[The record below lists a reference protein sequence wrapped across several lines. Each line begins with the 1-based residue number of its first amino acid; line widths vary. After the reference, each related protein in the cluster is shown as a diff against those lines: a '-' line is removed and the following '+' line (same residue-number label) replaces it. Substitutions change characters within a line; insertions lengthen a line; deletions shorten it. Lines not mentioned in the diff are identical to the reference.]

1 MSTFHSHKLISVKID
16 STIAQFP
23 IYHWTQVQDLKTKI
37 SQLSNIPVSD
47 QRLYLGHIELSNS
60 RLLDDYS
67 LFSHKVSCGLVLEYS
82 KLSESFIRRV
92 PGAPCNAGF
101 LQTIQNAN
109 QGLKMKLTPQ
119 LTWDGTGGVYLM
131 RDAYKNV
138 QGVFK
143 PLDEEPCAPF
153 NPRGHAGKIRSSGI
167 RPGIWSGEGGY
178 RETAAYFLDHQGFA
192 GVPKTAMV
200 ESQHTTYNYGN
211 QKCYPKK
218 GSFQEYI
225 NNKGAIEDY
234 SVTLFSKFEIQ
245 KIAILDIRILNLDR
259 NEGNILVT
267 NNNKLIPID
276 HSLSMPETIEI
287 TELDLCWMNF
297 VQCRENIEESCLD
310 YIDKIDIIT
319 DLKLI
324 QDLVPISDKSLMN
337 LRVAGELLK
346 KGAKAGLT
354 LQQIGSLLYRK
365 DDESGHSVV
374 EKIIKKSLTL
384 HKSIEK
390 SLYKIFKIEKR
401 LSSVPD
407 KVLNYRERSYSE
419 DSEVFTTEKNIENQ
433 ENSEIREVFI
443 TIKETPE
450 ENDCDESEFF
460 QCNSRTL
467 SLPCLETSDSRVSIG
482 ADEFAFNQKFF
493 YYLESFLQLAVDKKV
508 KEIEGFMNVNGRP
521 RSISNPFDVFSEY

>member
-1 MSTFHSHKLISVKID
+1 MSNFHSHKFISVKID

-23 IYHWTQVQDLKTKI
+23 IYHWTQVQDLKAKI
-37 SQLSNIPVSD
+37 FQLSNIPVSD

-67 LFSHKVSCGLVLEYS
+67 LFSHKISCGLVLEYS

-92 PGAPCNAGF
+92 PGAPCETDF
-101 LQTIQNAN
+101 LQIIQNAN

-131 RDAYKNV
+131 RDAYKSV

-153 NPRGHAGKIRSSGI
+153 NPRGHVNKLHSNGI
-167 RPGIWSGEGGY
+167 RPGILSGEGGY
-178 RETAAYFLDHQGFA
+178 REITAYFLDHDGFA
-192 GVPKTAMV
+192 GVPRTAMV
-200 ESQHTTYNYGN
+200 ESQHPTYNYGN

-225 NNKGAIEDY
+225 INKGAIEDY

-276 HSLSMPETIEI
+276 HSLSMPESIEI
-287 TELDLCWMNF
+287 TELDLCWMNYI
-297 VQCRENIEESCLD
+297 QCRENIEESCLD
-310 YIDKIDIIT
+310 YIDKIDIIG
-319 DLKLI
+319 DIKLI
-324 QDLVPISDKSLMN
+324 QELVPISDKSLMN
-337 LRVAGELLK
+337 LRVASELLK

-374 EKIIKKSLTL
+374 EKIIMKSLTL

-390 SLYKIFKIEKR
+390 SLYKVLKIEKR
-401 LSSVPD
+401 LSSVPQTTTIF
-407 KVLNYRERSYSE
+407 RERSYSE
-419 DSEVFTTEKNIENQ
+419 DSEIFSTLKNLENP

-443 TIKETPE
+443 TIKETSE
-450 ENDCDESEFF
+450 ENENDESEIF
-460 QCNSRTL
+460 QSNSRTL
-467 SLPCLETSDSRVSIG
+467 SLPCLDSIG
-482 ADEFAFNQKFF
+482 SRFSVTGDEFAFNQKFF
-493 YYLESFLQLAVDKKV
+493 YYLESFLQLAVDKKA
-508 KEIEGFMNVNGRP
+508 KEIEGNWNSNGRP
-521 RSISNPFDVFSEY
+521 RSISNPFTVFSEF